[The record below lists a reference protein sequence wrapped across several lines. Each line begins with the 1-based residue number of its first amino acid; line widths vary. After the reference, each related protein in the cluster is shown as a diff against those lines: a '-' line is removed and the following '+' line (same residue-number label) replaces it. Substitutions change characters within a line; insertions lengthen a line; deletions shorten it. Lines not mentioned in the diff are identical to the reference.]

1 MSRIYRAL
9 EKAEEE
15 KRQKV
20 KEEPSLKVLEEKP
33 VLKKERPAIKFRE
46 EKIDRIGKTEEL
58 GLPPKEELPVWLV
71 PRNSIA
77 EEEFRK
83 LKTQIFLRL
92 PHPPHSILVTS
103 TGPGE
108 GKTTVAVNLAMAIS
122 KEIHRK
128 AILIDADLRKPSIH
142 LENIQNAKGLSNYL
156 SDGIPLIEILMNSQ
170 MENLRVIVAGSPT
183 ERSSE
188 LIGSNRMGE
197 LLKSLREAAEN
208 TYIVIDSSP
217 IMVTTEPTVL
227 SKMVDGVIMV
237 VMADGMQ
244 RESIQRAVRSI
255 DRHKIIGLVFNGI
268 DLKRSHYYSK
278 YYYKYYR
285 K

>member
-15 KRQKV
+15 KRLKV
-20 KEEPSLKVLEEKP
+20 KEEPSVRVVEEKS
-33 VLKKERPAIKFRE
+33 VLRKQPPAIKFPE
-46 EKIDRIGKTEEL
+46 EKIERVGKIEEL
-58 GLPPKEELPVWLV
+58 GLPSKEELPVMLV

-92 PHPPHSILVTS
+92 PNPPHSILITS

-108 GKTTVAVNLAMAIS
+108 GKTTVAVNLAWAIS

-128 AILIDADLRKPSIH
+128 AVLIDADLRKPSIH
-142 LENIQNAKGLSNYL
+142 LENSQNAKGLSTYL
-156 SDGIPLIEILMNSQ
+156 SDGIPLTEILTNSQ
-170 MENLRVIVAGSPT
+170 SENLRVIMAGPST
-183 ERSSE
+183 QKSSE
-188 LIGSNRMGE
+188 LIGSKRMGE
-197 LLKSLREAAEN
+197 LLKSLREAGEN
-208 TYIVIDSSP
+208 TYILIDSSP
-217 IMVTTEPTVL
+217 IIATTEPTVL
-227 SKMVDGVIMV
+227 SKMVDGIILV
-237 VMADGMQ
+237 VMADRMP

-255 DRHKIIGLVFNGI
+255 DRHKIIGVVFNGI
-268 DLKRSHYYSK
+268 DLKRSNYYSK